1 MKKRD
6 PELSKGWDELPPPPY
21 CSYTSELPRDW
32 YLTYKNNLK
41 NLEVSETFPIFASSE
56 CRQRARTICSGN
68 NIQAGPFWLPY
79 EDIAHKV
86 MSSVFYY
93 FIFINSPTR
102 QINNNFCFSFIEFF
116 VSLHRS
122 YPRLWVEMGGTAT
135 YWKASLMLCF
145 WLSETSTNDR
155 PVKSNSGG
163 ECYGCSIY
171 SRSVPRAN
179 FALMHTFR
187 VHYIL
192 TGVGIQTLFVHWSG
206 CGRPQ
211 IAERAGE
218 DTPLFVCR
226 H

>member
-1 MKKRD
+1 MSQRF
-6 PELSKGWDELPPPPY
+6 
-21 CSYTSELPRDW
+21 C
-32 YLTYKNNLK
+32 
-41 NLEVSETFPIFASSE
+41 TFALVHTHAIG
-56 CRQRARTICSGN
+56 R
-68 NIQAGPFWLPY
+68 
-79 EDIAHKV
+79 
-86 MSSVFYY
+86 
-93 FIFINSPTR
+93 
-102 QINNNFCFSFIEFF
+102 
-116 VSLHRS
+116 
-122 YPRLWVEMGGTAT
+122 MGGTAT

-226 H
+226 HP